1 MRRQLRISRI
11 KRPRTTLLAIL
22 MLAGVYSSIGVWA
35 ESHID
40 HATKTTSISG
50 ENFLQPVV
58 KRLTHALVGEVY
70 VPMTNIAANVAE
82 A

>member
-1 MRRQLRISRI
+1 
-11 KRPRTTLLAIL
+11 
-22 MLAGVYSSIGVWA
+22 VWA
-35 ESHID
+35 ESHVD

-58 KRLTHALVGEVY
+58 KRLTHALVGEAY